1 MKKFAILLAV
11 ILVSGFTAFSLTR
24 ADKKAEAVKM
34 NSDRAAV
41 QTSHTAGTEVMA
53 TAD

>member
-1 MKKFAILLAV
+1 MKKFVIILAV

-24 ADKKAEAVKM
+24 ADKKADAVKM
-34 NSDRAAV
+34 SSDRAAV
-41 QTSHTAGTEVMA
+41 QSSRAAGTEAMA